1 MSDAPDIIE
10 DEPAEWG
17 PAMAAINDK
26 RRSFVV
32 ALYDEAAPRK
42 GDGLLIYAA
51 KTAGYGTATSST
63 KSLSVIAN
71 RIVHDDRV
79 QAAIVEHS
87 RTVLRAVPP
96 EAIRALKE
104 LIRDPK
110 ARDHMRAIAAVIDR
124 TDPLQTMHTVK
135 VEDTRPPSPEFTQ
148 KVLQRI
154 DELARRAGILPAP
167 QIMIEGD
174 CRDVTPHEAPG

>member
-1 MSDAPDIIE
+1 MNTARDIAEADA
-10 DEPAEWG
+10 AEWG
-17 PAMAAINDK
+17 PAMAAIND
-26 RRSFVV
+26 RRRAFVV

-110 ARDHMRAIAAVIDR
+110 ARDHARAIAMVIDR
-124 TDPLQTMHTVK
+124 TDPLQTLHTVR
-135 VEDTRPPSPEFTQ
+135 VEDTRPPSPEMTQ
-148 KVLQRI
+148 KVLDRI
-154 DELARRAGILPAP
+154 DELARRAGLLPAP
-167 QIMIEGD
+167 QIIDGE
-174 CRDVTPHEAPG
+174 CSDVTEQAPG